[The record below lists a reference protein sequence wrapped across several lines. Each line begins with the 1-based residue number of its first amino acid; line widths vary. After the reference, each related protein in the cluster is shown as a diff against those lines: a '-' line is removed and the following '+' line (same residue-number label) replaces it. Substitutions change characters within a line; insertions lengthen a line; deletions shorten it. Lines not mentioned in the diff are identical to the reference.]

1 MRFNTKR
8 DSSLLIMFLLLSL
21 LLVGITL
28 YEYYYRENQ
37 SILGFLFFSFTFLAL
52 FFLIILKT
60 TYFVLTDDELI
71 CHHLFFRKTI
81 HFSSIRKVEKH
92 KGLYAGL
99 KMSTAGKEALI
110 IHYNKFDEI
119 LISPEDDD
127 KFIVAIN
134 KRMTQTRSSIQS

>member
-1 MRFNTKR
+1 
-8 DSSLLIMFLLLSL
+8 MFLLLSL
-21 LLVGITL
+21 LLVAITL

-37 SILGFLFFSFTFLAL
+37 SILGFLFFSFSFLVLL
-52 FFLIILKT
+52 FIIILKT

-110 IHYNKFDEI
+110 IHYNKFDDV

-127 KFIVAIN
+127 RFIVEIK
-134 KRMTQTRSSIQS
+134 KRIVQARTNIQS